1 MGQAEEDKGKNW
13 DNYNRVTIKQKKKEK
28 TLFLHSYHQNF
39 VSFKDA
45 NWGNHN
51 SKVNIFKKSFKVV
64 IVAVPQIREEG
75 KSISQKFSNL
85 TEFHL
90 FLVGVFIFLF

>member
-1 MGQAEEDKGKNW
+1 MWELTVGVGNGIGRGGQRGKNW

-64 IVAVPQIREEG
+64 IVAVP
-75 KSISQKFSNL
+75 
-85 TEFHL
+85 
-90 FLVGVFIFLF
+90 